1 MNQTANMSAT
11 TLLEVSDDQPTEG
24 DDYQYEYDVDES
36 LVNYDWSELVPA
48 VVVYSTILL
57 LGICGNALIIC
68 TITRYRRLKTV
79 TNTFLAS
86 LASADLLLVLIC
98 VPVNVSHR
106 PFHFNGGRQQLNP
119 RGCSLKR
126 ITPQKK
132 SEKYSQ
138 KSQDFFKS
146 SISLFKSFFI
156 PKILEHPKKSGKI
169 RKM

>member
-119 RGCSLKR
+119 RGCSLK
-126 ITPQKK
+126 
-132 SEKYSQ
+132 
-138 KSQDFFKS
+138 
-146 SISLFKSFFI
+146 
-156 PKILEHPKKSGKI
+156 KILVHPPKKI
-169 RKM
+169 RKKSQKNLWIF